1 MTIREDAGN
10 REEELALALSRVESE
25 IATYKPELI
34 VVSKTYPISD
44 VEILY
49 NLGVRNFGE
58 NRNEEGLEKS
68 GQISARWHYQGEI
81 QSKKLRSIASWAQ
94 VIHSLDSLDH
104 ASKLNRI
111 LEENGSKVEL
121 FLQLSLDGDPQRGGA
136 SESEVIALAEAVSGM
151 GQITLL
157 GIMCVPPADAPAL
170 RAFSEI
176 ALFHK
181 RFLSLFP
188 QSPYLSA
195 GMSGDYLV
203 ALEHGATHIRVGSK
217 ILGQRQYDQ

>member
-1 MTIREDAGN
+1 MTN
-10 REEELALALSRVESE
+10 REEELALALSRVEGE
-25 IATYKPELI
+25 IASYKPELI
-34 VVSKTYPISD
+34 VVTKTYPISD

-58 NRNEEGLEKS
+58 NRNEEGLAKS

-81 QSKKLRSIASWAQ
+81 QSKKLRSISSWAQ

-104 ASKLNRI
+104 ANKLNRI
-111 LEENGSKVEL
+111 LEESEAKVEL

-136 SESEVIALAEAVSGM
+136 TASKVIALAQSVSEM
-151 GQITLL
+151 GYITLL
-157 GIMCVPPADAPAL
+157 GVMCVPPPEAPAHL
-170 RAFSEI
+170 AFSEI
-176 ALFHK
+176 AEFHK

-195 GMSGDYLV
+195 GMSGDYMV

>member
-1 MTIREDAGN
+1 MTN

-25 IATYKPELI
+25 IASYAPELI
-34 VVSKTYPISD
+34 VVTKTYPISD

-81 QSKKLRSIASWAQ
+81 QSKKLRSITSWAQ

-104 ASKLNRI
+104 VSKLNRI
-111 LEENGSKVEL
+111 LEESGSTVEL
-121 FLQLSLDGDPQRGGA
+121 FLQHSLDGDPHRGGA
-136 SESEVIALAEAVSGM
+136 SESEVIALAQSISEM
-151 GQITLL
+151 GHITLL
-157 GIMCVPPADAPAL
+157 GIMCVPPADAPPHQ
-170 RAFSEI
+170 AFSKV
-176 ALFHK
+176 AQFHK
-181 RFLSLFP
+181 RFLTLFP

-195 GMSGDYLV
+195 GMSGDYMV